1 MVSGWGP
8 KLFVNDVDVRT
19 SGGYAEYRLQWIQ
32 PIGKYFD
39 LRVLNTM
46 EEVNA
51 FREAR
56 RRAGWTLVK
65 GNWAYSSGNG
75 AMFWVGL
82 WHK

>member
-56 RRAGWTLVK
+56 RRAG
-65 GNWAYSSGNG
+65 
-75 AMFWVGL
+75 
-82 WHK
+82 